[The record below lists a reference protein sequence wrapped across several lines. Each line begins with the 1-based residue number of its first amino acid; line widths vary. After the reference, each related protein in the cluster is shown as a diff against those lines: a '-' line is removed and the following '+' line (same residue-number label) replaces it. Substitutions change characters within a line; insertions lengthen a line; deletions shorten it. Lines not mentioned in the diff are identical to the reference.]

1 LGAAGAAQPSL
12 PAPTTCSSFLEMGN
26 ACARAETGDVVV
38 KKSRIDKFDERTLD
52 DFRSA
57 FNTFDKDGGGS
68 IDAKELKELMNTVGT
83 NPTDKELD
91 EMIAMADAD
100 GSGSIDF
107 AEFVTLMAHNMTDE
121 KSVDDLKKAFQVF
134 DSDGSGNISP
144 DELQRIMINVGE
156 PVSLEDVNK
165 VISEADEDGD
175 GEINFEEVCAT
186 RPDARVSCVSCD
198 VVR

>member
-1 LGAAGAAQPSL
+1 
-12 PAPTTCSSFLEMGN
+12 MGN

-175 GEINFEEVCAT
+175 GEINFEEFINVIIMGGRKQKEPANESDSKEADG
-186 RPDARVSCVSCD
+186 RRAAAAIESAADAS
-198 VVR
+198 